1 MSENKSLP
9 WKDGYYRYKSTS
21 LWTFVIKGE
30 DMIMCNPGCV
40 ELQINKPREVTK
52 GTLKFGS
59 YEETL
64 PEIEKRTGKKNY
76 DVEMGWGWGGA
87 LKSRGSLTDDGSRII
102 MPALFTPNGELEE
115 FYWMSKEEFEE
126 LRDAGEPIEAMSCP
140 YKIQPESL
148 GKLLWISGPPGAGK
162 STSAQ
167 LLCRNTGF
175 VYFEADCTMNH
186 ANPYIPAD
194 VENPSMAQMF
204 QKHLKVSTYHLDG
217 QICNKFGVVDPI
229 IDKKRGI
236 TPNFIQVC
244 LKINTKIICNQKDGW
259 FLLRLMLI
267 FTDRILNKLL

>member
-1 MSENKSLP
+1 MGENKSVP

-21 LWTFVIKGE
+21 LWTFVVKGE
-30 DMIMCNPGCV
+30 EMIMCNPGCV
-40 ELQINKPREVTK
+40 ELQINEPREVTK

-64 PEIEKRTGKKNY
+64 PEIEKVTGKKNY
-76 DVEMGWGWGGA
+76 DVEMTYWGGV

-115 FYWMSKEEFEE
+115 FYWLSKEEFEE

-175 VYFEADCTMNH
+175 VYFEADCTMKH

-194 VENPSMAQMF
+194 VENPTMAQMY
-204 QKHLKVSTYHLDG
+204 QKHLKVSTMYIHTTLMV
-217 QICNKFGVVDPI
+217 KFALNLV
-229 IDKKRGI
+229 
-236 TPNFIQVC
+236 
-244 LKINTKIICNQKDGW
+244 
-259 FLLRLMLI
+259 FL
-267 FTDRILNKLL
+267 TLL

>member
-1 MSENKSLP
+1 
-9 WKDGYYRYKSTS
+9 
-21 LWTFVIKGE
+21 
-30 DMIMCNPGCV
+30 MIMCNPGCV
-40 ELQINKPREVTK
+40 ELQINEPREVTK

-64 PEIEKRTGKKNY
+64 PEIEKVTGKKNY
-76 DVEMGWGWGGA
+76 DVEMTYWGGV

-140 YKIQPESL
+140 YRIQPESL

-167 LLCRNTGF
+167 LLCKNTGF
-175 VYFEADCTMNH
+175 VYFEADCTMKH

-194 VENPSMAQMF
+194 VENPSMAQMY
-204 QKHLKVSTYHLDG
+204 QKHLKVSTNHHNG
-217 QICNKFGVVDPI
+217 QICIKSGVVDPVI
-229 IDKKRGI
+229 H
-236 TPNFIQVC
+236 
-244 LKINTKIICNQKDGW
+244 TKSYSTK
-259 FLLRLMLI
+259 FY
-267 FTDRILNKLL
+267 TSVS